1 MLTQNVGQKEGRRG
15 GWKTGRMS
23 SKIRHI
29 SSLQACQLGP
39 SVQVRGQNGNGHLS
53 KEQCSTT
60 NRSLYRDLAY
70 FLPSKWHLQSQI
82 AMTPMSLWPAGAA
95 KPQKKTVAMHVTS
108 TGIAISVQWCFLHW
122 VPLCTRKNS
131 PLQLEHPKCRHL
143 DVFDMI

>member
-15 GWKTGRMS
+15 GWKMGRMS

-53 KEQCSTT
+53 KEHTETWRISSTEMAFT
-60 NRSLYRDLAY
+60 EPNRNDSN
-70 FLPSKWHLQSQI
+70 
-82 AMTPMSLWPAGAA
+82 
-95 KPQKKTVAMHVTS
+95 VAVACRRRETSEEKHVTS
-108 TGIAISVQWCFLHW
+108 TGIAISVQWCILHW
-122 VPLCTRKNS
+122 VHLCTRKDS

-143 DVFDMI
+143 DVFDMIGLYLIIV